1 MALWREDYR
10 KDIPEASYKLAEKEI
25 LISCKDI
32 VKKHPDI
39 GAIMLECTGF
49 QPFAKSIQREL
60 DLPVY
65 SWSTLLDYAYSV
77 VVHRDFYGHV

>member
-1 MALWREDYR
+1 
-10 KDIPEASYKLAEKEI
+10 
-25 LISCKDI
+25 
-32 VKKHPDI
+32 
-39 GAIMLECTGF
+39 MLECTGF